1 MEEYINFEIAKKL
14 KDKGFSCHVDW
25 YYDKDEGLCW
35 GIPQHVIRHPN
46 YTYYPRASISAVMK
60 WLREEKNIDIDIDA
74 YCGML
79 GDKVYTPYIST
90 YTEFTLE
97 TSPDVIRWRQRKF
110 NPYNALPHELIPS
123 HIYFNKWEDAALYT
137 IEYVL
142 DKLI

>member
-1 MEEYINFEIAKKL
+1 MNALEARAQALERYIAAWLKLSIDTRRAIETAVNVGSMNCYLNELSSLEIQ
-14 KDKGFSCHVDW
+14 C
-25 YYDKDEGLCW
+25 
-35 GIPQHVIRHPN
+35 
-46 YTYYPRASISAVMK
+46 
-60 WLREEKNIDIDIDA
+60 LR
-74 YCGML
+74 ML

-97 TSPDVIRWRQRKF
+97 TSPDVIRLRQRKF

-142 DKLI
+142 DKLF